1 MTPFRNLFIECSP
14 RNLYHFRSRGWMTIT
29 SQADSNVEIA
39 YKKVG
44 DGHPLRLWRCIT
56 EIEGP
61 PKDVLDY
68 IIRQRASWDPYLL
81 QSQTIKKFDECT
93 EIFQYAIDG
102 QQCTDF
108 CVLR

>member
-1 MTPFRNLFIECSP
+1 MLLRQHTILVSLKFLFV
-14 RNLYHFRSRGWMTIT
+14 FRSRGWITISSSVT
-29 SQADSNVEIA
+29 DPNVEIA

-68 IIRQRASWDPYLL
+68 IIRQRASWDPNLL
-81 QSQTIKKFDECT
+81 QCQTIKKIDDCT
-93 EIFQYAIDG
+93 EIFQYALDL